1 VISGRECLSS
11 CPESTYMTETGT
23 CFKCDKSCRN
33 CTGAMASMCQEC
45 SPGYYLTGS
54 TCDSSCQNPLFPDPA
69 TKSCKNCPYYCDA
82 CTQATNCIK
91 CKTGYQP
98 ILLNCTG
105 ENFMR
110 LSSTYNISVPLN
122 PYLANDTIFNP
133 TEMTI
138 EIWFKADN
146 ILSLNM
152 EIILGMLPYK
162 FRKKAGIA

>member
-1 VISGRECLSS
+1 
-11 CPESTYMTETGT
+11 
-23 CFKCDKSCRN
+23 
-33 CTGAMASMCQEC
+33 
-45 SPGYYLTGS
+45 
-54 TCDSSCQNPLFPDPA
+54 
-69 TKSCKNCPYYCDA
+69 
-82 CTQATNCIK
+82 
-91 CKTGYQP
+91 
-98 ILLNCTG
+98 
-105 ENFMR
+105 MR